1 MSNDYQ
7 ITLSDQSN
15 DRNPNNKFFGC
26 LTHADEISDSWGC
39 GLSFSCGIIVLSILI
54 GFSSLYDIYAIPFT
68 FRTNGFRLN
77 YINIMIILRLLS
89 DFITITGI
97 VYAYI
102 SICNSH
108 YRKSLIA
115 YYCMMVSFI
124 INVSFAIFIIF
135 IYIFYSKY
143 RIQLGT
149 FLSWI
154 LDGFIFYLFV
164 WFLFC
169 NSVVIKRKNQG
180 EVNNNNFLS

>member
-1 MSNDYQ
+1 MTDEYESV
-7 ITLSDQSN
+7 

-26 LTHADEISDSWGC
+26 LTHADQVNDTWGC

-54 GFSSLYDIYAIPFT
+54 GFSALYDIFALPPI
-68 FRTNGFRLN
+68 FRHYYFRFNLF
-77 YINIMIILRLLS
+77 YIMILLRILS

-97 VYAYI
+97 IFAYI
-102 SICNSH
+102 SICNSD

-124 INVSFAIFIIF
+124 IDVVFAVFIIV
-135 IYIFYSKY
+135 IYIFFTYY
-143 RIQLGT
+143 RITLSA

-154 LDGFIFYLFV
+154 IDGFIFYLFV

-169 NSVVIKRKNQG
+169 NSVVIKRKTQQTM
-180 EVNNNNFLS
+180 NNNNFLS